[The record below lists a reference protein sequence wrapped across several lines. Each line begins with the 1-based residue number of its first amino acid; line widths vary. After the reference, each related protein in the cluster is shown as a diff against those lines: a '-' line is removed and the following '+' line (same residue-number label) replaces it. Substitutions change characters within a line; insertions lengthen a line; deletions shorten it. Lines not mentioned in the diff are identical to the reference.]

1 MKASIFLDKIK
12 KLGIDTIAGVPDS
25 TLKQL
30 CDAICLDQGKTFQ
43 HYVTHNEGAAVG
55 LATGVYLAT
64 GKPACIYMQNSG
76 EGNIINPLASIA
88 NDEVYGIPML
98 FVIGWSWTPAGWTR
112 MGILNNGAV
121 F

>member
-43 HYVTHNEGAAVG
+43 HYVTHNEGAAVYI
-55 LATGVYLAT
+55 LQPVNRLVFICRI
-64 GKPACIYMQNSG
+64 PAR
-76 EGNIINPLASIA
+76 E
-88 NDEVYGIPML
+88 
-98 FVIGWSWTPAGWTR
+98 
-112 MGILNNGAV
+112 ILLIRWHQ
-121 F
+121 